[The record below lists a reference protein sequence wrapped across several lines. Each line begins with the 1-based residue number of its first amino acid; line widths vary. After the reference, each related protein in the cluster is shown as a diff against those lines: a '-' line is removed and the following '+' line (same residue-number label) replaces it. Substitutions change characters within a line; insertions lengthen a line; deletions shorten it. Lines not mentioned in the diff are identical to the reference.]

1 MKSEALKETDSGG
14 KDERAGKGEGQRT
27 VVDLLFALI
36 IGSQKAQQEQNGGP
50 GSRNCQSE

>member
-14 KDERAGKGEGQRT
+14 KDERTGKGEGQRA

-36 IGSQKAQQEQNGGP
+36 IGTQKAQKEQDGRP
-50 GSRNCQSE
+50 GSRNRQSE